1 MILHRRLTVTGFLCV
16 DQAAYLGE
24 AKAELSAL
32 VAAGKLHYAEDIR
45 EGLEIYPSTV
55 RLLTSGANTG
65 KLILKV

>member
-16 DQAAYLGE
+16 DQAHLLGE
-24 AKAELSAL
+24 AKAELVQL
-32 VAAGKLHYAEDIR
+32 VEAGKLKYNEDVR

-55 RLLTSGANTG
+55 RLLTAGGNTG